1 MPRLLYRIISACCLC
16 LPLPSLAAES
26 LDESALMVVTSAD
39 GHANVRTRPSTAA
52 PVSARLPT
60 ATVLFR
66 NDAEFNTTAHDTW
79 YPVVFAQDAW
89 CRGCDDTW
97 TNTDSGH
104 ARRGWIHRSQLT
116 ELAKLPAAPNSFA
129 IHYQTRPFNRQ
140 QAGLTWSSDR
150 SHVQQR
156 NRQPVFGGDCGM
168 PTADITAAHAQL
180 NGQRFTL
187 PTALLDSLHG
197 AGSRFDYRRYQQH
210 YFAAQQHGDGA
221 CTHYLVWVFNQNGL
235 QQRFI
240 GHIY

>member
-1 MPRLLYRIISACCLC
+1 M
-16 LPLPSLAAES
+16 
-26 LDESALMVVTSAD
+26 
-39 GHANVRTRPSTAA
+39 
-52 PVSARLPT
+52 
-60 ATVLFR
+60 
-66 NDAEFNTTAHDTW
+66 
-79 YPVVFAQDAW
+79 
-89 CRGCDDTW
+89 
-97 TNTDSGH
+97 
-104 ARRGWIHRSQLT
+104 
-116 ELAKLPAAPNSFA
+116 
-129 IHYQTRPFNRQ
+129 
-140 QAGLTWSSDR
+140 
-150 SHVQQR
+150 QQR